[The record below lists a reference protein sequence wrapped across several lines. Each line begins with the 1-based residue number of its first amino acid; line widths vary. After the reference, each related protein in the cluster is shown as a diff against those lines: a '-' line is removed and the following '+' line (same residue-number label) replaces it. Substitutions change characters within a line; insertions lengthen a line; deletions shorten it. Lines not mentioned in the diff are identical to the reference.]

1 MSGIVL
7 HDYWRSSAAYR
18 VRIGLNL
25 KGVKWK
31 RAGVDLVAGE
41 QSSPQHLSRNPLGL
55 VPVLEIDGLVLTQS
69 LAILDYLDARFPEPR
84 FVSSTPAV
92 RAKTLARALTIAADV
107 HPINNLSV
115 TQYLKTELGA
125 DDGQVAAWMHHWMHR
140 AFAALEADAP
150 TEGWFGEEQPD
161 LADICLVP
169 QMYNARRWN
178 VELVDYP
185 RIVRID
191 AELRNI
197 PAFALAAPEMVK
209 GE

>member
-1 MSGIVL
+1 MNSVRL

-25 KGVKWK
+25 KQIAWEPIT
-31 RAGVDLVAGE
+31 VDLVAGQQASAE
-41 QSSPQHLSRNPLGL
+41 HRARNPLGL

-84 FVSSTPAV
+84 LVPADPAK

-115 TQYLKTELGA
+115 VNYLRTGLGA
-125 DDGQVAAWMHHWMHR
+125 EEEQVLAWMHHWMHR
-140 AFAALEADAP
+140 GFAALESDAP
-150 TEGWFGEEQPD
+150 TSGVFGGASPD
-161 LADICLVP
+161 LADLCLVP

-178 VELVDYP
+178 VDLVDYP

-197 PAFALAAPEMVK
+197 SAFKAAAPEAVK